1 MRKLENRA
9 WPWDLQRTV
18 QANKRLKLEIC
29 PSERALLNFLIA
41 RLHNLDAD
49 VLVGHNIA
57 AYDMGV
63 LLQRIQACKILH
75 WSKVGR
81 MRMRTMP
88 KLGGTSAYAGNTFA
102 QVAIAPDL
110 VRSRPISPDLTAPPP
125 TALTSS
131 PPPPTLPVRSGRS
144 SRAD

>member
-1 MRKLENRA
+1 MQALQSFSVVRKLENRA

-63 LLQRIQACKILH
+63 LLQRIQACRIQH

-88 KLGGTSAYAGNTFA
+88 KLNGGTSAFSGNTFA
-102 QVAIAPDL
+102 QWSVVAGRLMCDTFLSAQE
-110 VRSRPISPDLTAPPP
+110 RPPH
-125 TALTSS
+125 
-131 PPPPTLPVRSGRS
+131 
-144 SRAD
+144 

>member
-1 MRKLENRA
+1 MRKLEQRA

-18 QANKRLKLEIC
+18 AANSRLKLEIC

-41 RLHNLDAD
+41 KLHNLDAD

-88 KLGGTSAYAGNTFA
+88 KLNGGTSAFSGNTFA
-102 QVAIAPDL
+102 QWSVVAGRLMCDTFLSAQE
-110 VRSRPISPDLTAPPP
+110 RPPP
-125 TALTSS
+125 
-131 PPPPTLPVRSGRS
+131 
-144 SRAD
+144 